1 MEREE
6 QQTEA
11 TMDDIES
18 GAGAESLAGVPPL
31 DVGKYRPYLDDFDIT
46 EEQKAEIIRILW
58 NMMISFVD
66 LGFGQESVQRI
77 FPAIAAI
84 SSMDEGGAVKWEDS
98 ELVRQFIQNTDLRP
112 EGAKDS
118 DDGD

>member
-1 MEREE
+1 MERDEE
-6 QQTEA
+6 GLENIA
-11 TMDDIES
+11 GGES
-18 GAGAESLAGVPPL
+18 DFPEGGLSGVPPL
-31 DVGKYRPYLDDFDIT
+31 DVGKWRPYLDDFDIT

-58 NMMISFVD
+58 NMMITFVD

-84 SSMDEGGAVKWEDS
+84 SSMDGEGAVKWEDC
-98 ELVRQFIQNTDLRP
+98 ELVREFIQNTDLRP

-118 DDGD
+118 RDGD